1 MSNLSIIERLE
12 LTLCAYERN
21 ELTRLEFVKFLTN
34 SIQAL
39 EGMPYSV
46 HLELRNHERDIETEG
61 YFEDEGFESKTI
73 QAREALK
80 LWIQQLKELYGHGK
94 C

>member
-21 ELTRLEFVKFLTN
+21 ELTRTEFVKFLTN
-34 SIQAL
+34 SIKAL
-39 EGMPYSV
+39 ENVPYSV

-61 YFEDEGFESKTI
+61 YFEEEGFESKPY

-80 LWIQQLKELYGHGK
+80 LWLHQLKEQYGNGN